1 MMIEVDFRSHAPIY
15 VQIVDRIKHLV
26 ATEVLKPGD
35 QLPTV
40 RQLAADLR
48 VNFNTIARAYRML
61 DESGVISTQQG
72 RGTYVLE
79 PLPPERAQRLRAAA
93 LEELASSLVR
103 EAERMGFEPDEVVGK
118 TPFEMM
124 PADEADRIK
133 NIFQE
138 KSILITQ
145 NGKTLFNIRQ
155 DYKII
160 ND

>member
-1 MMIEVDFRSHAPIY
+1 MMIEVDFRSHVPIY
-15 VQIVDRIKHLV
+15 VQIVERIKHLI
-26 ATEVLKPGD
+26 ATGVMNPGD

-93 LEELASSLVR
+93 LEELARSLVR
-103 EAERMGFEPDEVVGK
+103 EAERMGFEPDEVSEAYKEKIDQWREKGSL
-118 TPFEMM
+118 PE
-124 PADEADRIK
+124 DE
-133 NIFQE
+133 
-138 KSILITQ
+138 
-145 NGKTLFNIRQ
+145 
-155 DYKII
+155 
-160 ND
+160 

>member
-1 MMIEVDFRSHAPIY
+1 MLNDLDFRSHVPIY
-15 VQIVDRIKHLV
+15 VQIVDRIKHLI

-93 LEELASSLVR
+93 LEELARSLVR
-103 EAERMGFEPDEVVGK
+103 EAERMGFEPDEV
-118 TPFEMM
+118 T
-124 PADEADRIK
+124 EAY
-133 NIFQE
+133 Q
-138 KSILITQ
+138 SM
-145 NGKTLFNIRQ
+145 
-155 DYKII
+155 I
-160 ND
+160 NQWREEGFLPDDD